1 VFAGMWAGPLK
12 PAKVFERLRFVTS
25 KATAEGATMRESA
38 QVRKPTF
45 YLRSLIAAGLW
56 QTASMKNHPKPERL
70 CLGSMY

>member
-1 VFAGMWAGPLK
+1 
-12 PAKVFERLRFVTS
+12 
-25 KATAEGATMRESA
+25 MRESA